1 MTISDD
7 LGTLIREN
15 FTHKPTKEQG
25 KAISLLS
32 EFVLSRK
39 SDSLFLL
46 RGYAGTGKTSL
57 LAALVRTMQQLQ
69 QRVMLLAPTG
79 RAAKV
84 LSSFAGAPAYTIH
97 RKIYRQKSLVDMDN
111 FQNDVNLHKDTLF
124 IVDEASMIAN
134 YSESNTIFGSGR
146 LLDDLMH
153 YVYSCEGCRLLLVGD
168 TAQLPPV
175 GEEESPALNRLALEG
190 YGMEVTEYCLTEVVR
205 QLEESGILWNAT
217 MLRRLIQDDEMYAF
231 PKLRT
236 KSFPDVCVVPGS
248 ELIDALDDSYR
259 QYGTDGTIV
268 VTRSNKRANIFNNGI
283 RARILDCEEEL
294 SGGDMIMVAKNNY
307 YWTEREQGQGARS
320 KEQENTIEGQGARSK
335 EQENTIEGQGA
346 RSKEHESSNPLA
358 PCPSPLASFSFIAN
372 GDVAVVR
379 RIRNERSFY
388 GFRFADAIIQFP
400 DYDNKEMELTV
411 LLDTLQSEA
420 PALTRQQQQTLFTAV
435 WEDYPELTNKRD
447 RMKRLRQDPY
457 YNALQIKYA
466 YAVTCHKAQGG
477 QWEHVYIDQGY
488 ITEDMLAPDYFRW
501 LYTAITRAT
510 EKVFLINWPDSALS
524 DE

>member
-7 LGTLIREN
+7 LGTLIKEN
-15 FTHKPTKEQG
+15 FAHKPTKEQEN
-25 KAISLLS
+25 AISLLS
-32 EFVLSRK
+32 EFLLSRE

-46 RGYAGTGKTSL
+46 KGYAGTGKTSL

-124 IVDEASMIAN
+124 IVDEASMIGGEGDG
-134 YSESNTIFGSGR
+134 STIFGSGR

-175 GEEESPALNRLALEG
+175 GEEVGPALNRLALEG

-236 KSFPDVCVVPGS
+236 KGFPDVCVVPGN

-259 QYGTDGTIV
+259 RYGTDGTIV
-268 VTRSNKRANIFNNGI
+268 VTRSNKRAGIFNGGI
-283 RARILDCEEEL
+283 RARILDYEEEL
-294 SGGDMIMVAKNNY
+294 SGGDLVMVAKNNY
-307 YWTEREQGQGARS
+307 YWTDVTGNSGMPGKSEISGKSGTPGHS
-320 KEQENTIEGQGARSK
+320 EGLGM
-335 EQENTIEGQGA
+335 
-346 RSKEHESSNPLA
+346 P
-358 PCPSPLASFSFIAN
+358 FIAN

-388 GFRFADAIIQFP
+388 GFRFADATLRFP
-400 DYDNKEMELTV
+400 DYNQTELDVTV

-420 PALTRQQQQTLFTAV
+420 PALTRQQQQALFTAV

-488 ITEDMLAPDYFRW
+488 ITEEMLSPDYFRW

-510 EKVFLINWPDSALS
+510 EKVFLINWPESALS
-524 DE
+524 DD